1 MLIRTINPHR
11 EEFIMR
17 TLIALALVAS
27 AGFST
32 LAQAQSL
39 PSSQNDATSVRISGV
54 AGRTLTPEQFADFSG
69 KYMLSNGKNL
79 TVSSNNY
86 HYYAQIDGQREVEIF
101 PTARNKEF
109 VAAKADMQINF
120 DELRGDKTSDVV
132 IRTGM
137 RSNNVAVL
145 ASR

>member
-1 MLIRTINPHR
+1 
-11 EEFIMR
+11 MR
-17 TLIALALVAS
+17 TLIAIALVAS

-32 LAQAQSL
+32 LAQAQT
-39 PSSQNDATSVRISGV
+39 PAAQADSSAVRIQGV
-54 AGRTLTPEQFADFSG
+54 AGRVLTEEQFADFGG
-69 KYMLSNGKNL
+69 KYMLTNGKRL

-86 HYYAQIDGQREVEIF
+86 HYYAQIDGQDAVEIV
-101 PTARNKEF
+101 PTARSNEF

-120 DELRGDKTSDVV
+120 DELRDGRNTDVV

>member
-1 MLIRTINPHR
+1 
-11 EEFIMR
+11 MR

-27 AGFST
+27 AGFAT

-39 PSSQNDATSVRISGV
+39 PSSQADASSVRISGV
-54 AGRTLTPEQFADFSG
+54 AGRTLTQEQFADFSG
-69 KYMLSNGKNL
+69 KYMLSNGKQL

-86 HYYAQIDGQREVEIF
+86 HYYAQIDGQREVEIV
-101 PTARNKEF
+101 PTNRNKEF
-109 VAAKADMQINF
+109 VAAKTDMQINF
-120 DELRGDKTSDVV
+120 DELRGDKMTDVV